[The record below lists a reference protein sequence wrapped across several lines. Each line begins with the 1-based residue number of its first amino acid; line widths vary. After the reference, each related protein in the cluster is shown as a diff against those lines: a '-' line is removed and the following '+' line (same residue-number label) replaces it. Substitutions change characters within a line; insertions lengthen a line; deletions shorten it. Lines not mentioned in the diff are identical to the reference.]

1 MWWWQEEE
9 TMQLLMQFREQM
21 SAVITDMKSFG
32 DRSLRRRVQPLPH
45 FKVSLHLYKRRES

>member
-1 MWWWQEEE
+1 
-9 TMQLLMQFREQM
+9 MQLLMQFREQM